1 MVSFSGEPAT
11 LPRMNIGIPLM
22 VACLVLP
29 VSAEKR
35 SERKSLLDSDPN
47 VVYLERTLKKP
58 VELKVLKEAPVFSD
72 TEGKVRLGT
81 LKADQTVRL
90 EAITDKVYRVR
101 GQGTRD
107 GIAGWVAPWAFTS
120 TDPAFVAHLKQLYD
134 RQIQVQAMIEAK
146 KIAVGMTLDE
156 VAQAYGKPTKTSIR
170 KTNKGESGRWEFINY
185 EEVKHYVTRI
195 DPVTHEVYRQLSYVT
210 REEKGRTDVEF
221 ENNIVTAIEESE
233 DHQGGNVRIIVP
245 PVMLGW

>member
-1 MVSFSGEPAT
+1 
-11 LPRMNIGIPLM
+11 MNIGIPLV

-29 VSAEKR
+29 VCAEKR
-35 SERKSLLDSDPN
+35 GERKSLLDSDPN
-47 VVYLERTLKKP
+47 VVYLERTSKNP
-58 VELKVLKEAPVFSD
+58 IELKVLKEAPVFSD
-72 TEGKVRLGT
+72 TGGKVRLGT

-90 EAITDKVYRVR
+90 EAMTDKVYRVR

-120 TDPAFVAHLKQLYD
+120 KDPDFVAHLKELYQ
-134 RQIQVQAMIEAK
+134 RQIQVQAMIEAR

-156 VAQAYGKPTKTSIR
+156 VAQSFGRPTKTSIR
-170 KTNKGESGRWEFINY
+170 KTNKGESGRWEFIEY

-195 DPVTHEVYRQLSYVT
+195 DPVTREAYRQLSHVT
-210 REEKGRTDVEF
+210 REEKGRTNVEF

-233 DHQGGNVRIIVP
+233 DRQGGNVRIIVP
-245 PVMLGW
+245 PVVFGW